1 MQKWMLSFAAVALT
15 ATALAA
21 TAVTAADDPIKTRK
35 EILKGFGDAT
45 KPNAGALKGEVP
57 FNLAAAQAALKAYA
71 DGAKKLPDL
80 FPENSKTGGDTEAL
94 PAIWQNKQKFL
105 DIYAKL
111 GKDAAA
117 AAAAIK
123 DEATFKAEYPKVLGN
138 CKACHDDFR
147 QKKS

>member
-1 MQKWMLSFAAVALT
+1 MKKWMLSFAAVALT

-21 TAVTAADDPIKTRK
+21 TAVTAADDPIKARK
-35 EILKGFGDAT
+35 EILKGFSEAT
-45 KPNAGALKGEVP
+45 KPNAAALKGEAP

-71 DGAKKLPDL
+71 DGTKKLPDL

-94 PAIWQNKQKFL
+94 PVIWQNKQKFL
-105 DIYAKL
+105 DIFAKL

>member
-1 MQKWMLSFAAVALT
+1 MKKWMLSIAAV
-15 ATALAA
+15 ALAA
-21 TAVTAADDPIKTRK
+21 TAVAAADDPIKMRK
-35 EILKGFGDAT
+35 DILKGFGEVT

-71 DGAKKLPDL
+71 EGAKKLPDL
-80 FPENSKTGGDTEAL
+80 FPDNSKTGGDTEAL
-94 PAIWQNKQKFL
+94 PSIWQNKQKFNDL
-105 DIYAKL
+105 YAKL

>member
-1 MQKWMLSFAAVALT
+1 MKKWMLSIAAVV
-15 ATALAA
+15 LAA
-21 TAVTAADDPIKTRK
+21 TAVAAADDPIKMRK
-35 EILKGFGDAT
+35 DILKGFGEVT

-71 DGAKKLPDL
+71 EGAKKLPDL
-80 FPENSKTGGDTEAL
+80 FPDNSKTGGDTEAL
-94 PAIWQNKQKFL
+94 PSIWQNKQKFNDL
-105 DIYAKL
+105 YAKL